1 MTHPTTIPMTP
12 PPTAPTTIL
21 IAEDQG
27 MMRSALASLLE
38 LEDDLTVVAEVA
50 RGDEIV
56 PAARRTRPDIALLD
70 IELPGRSGLDVI
82 PDLRAAVPSCAVV
95 VVTTFGRPGYLQRAL
110 RAGARAFLVK
120 DDPVQQLAAAIR
132 RVRRGEVVIDPS
144 LAGRALG
151 LSPDPFTEREREV
164 LAASVDG
171 VTIADIAATLHLAP
185 STVRNH
191 LSSAIGKTAARNR
204 QEALAIARENGW
216 L

>member
-1 MTHPTTIPMTP
+1 MTESTTP

-50 RGDEIV
+50 RGDEII
-56 PAARRTRPDIALLD
+56 PAARRARPDVALLD

-82 PDLRAAVPSCAVV
+82 PDLRAAVPSCSVV

-110 RAGARAFLVK
+110 RAGARGFLVK
-120 DDPVQQLAAAIR
+120 DDPVEQLAAAIR
-132 RVRRGEVVIDPS
+132 RVRAGEVVIDPGM
-144 LAGRALG
+144 AGQALG
-151 LSPDPFTEREREV
+151 LPPDPLTDREREV

-171 VTIADIAATLHLAP
+171 SPIADIAARLHLSP

-204 QEALAIARENGW
+204 QEALAIARDNGW

>member
-1 MTHPTTIPMTP
+1 MTESTTEPPTGRA
-12 PPTAPTTIL
+12 TAPTTIL

-27 MMRSALASLLE
+27 MMRTALASLLE
-38 LEDDLTVVAEVA
+38 LEHDLTVVAEVA

-56 PAARRTRPDIALLD
+56 PAARRSRPDVALLD

-82 PDLRAAVPSCAVV
+82 PELRAAVPACAVV

-110 RAGARAFLVK
+110 QAGARGFLVK
-120 DDPVQQLAAAIR
+120 DDPVAQLAAAIR
-132 RVRRGEVVIDPS
+132 RVRAGEVVIDPS

-151 LSPDPFTEREREV
+151 LAPDPFTDRERQV

-171 VTIADIAATLHLAP
+171 APIADIAELLHLSP

-204 QEALAIARENGW
+204 QEALAIARDNGW